1 MSDDAKQ
8 IFVQESEELLE
19 QMEDALLAMEEA
31 PDDEEH
37 INSVF
42 RAMHTIKGAAG
53 IFGLDFIVSFTHPVE
68 TEMDKVRSGKRTVD
82 SALVALLLECK
93 DYTGQ
98 LVQLVAD
105 DQEDQIPGELTDAG
119 QDILARITGQPA
131 ASDAEQSIPA
141 TSGSSLFVEVDSD
154 TLIEPEPQE
163 QMPDDNWLISLDYK
177 QDALRNGLD
186 PLSFIRY
193 LERLGTLV
201 NVFTFAHLPQA
212 PEMDP
217 ESCYL
222 SFRIAL
228 FSHASKNEIEDV
240 FEFARDDCE
249 ISILPPHSKQTRY
262 LALLDDLPEEN
273 VQRLGEMLV
282 QIGAVTHQELKAALN
297 EQDAHI
303 DQAMT
308 EPGAEVKPL
317 GQILVDRNVIS
328 RPVVDKALKKQE
340 KSREN
345 TTKENQSIRVDANRL
360 GQLINL
366 VGELVISNAAVRLMV
381 DKYDMQDAQEVVAGV
396 ENLVEE
402 IRDQALQLRMVQIGD
417 TFSRFRRVVRD
428 VSKEMGKEIE
438 LVVTGGDAELD
449 KTVVEK
455 INDPLTHLVRNS
467 LDHGIEPPEVR
478 VANGKPAKGTL
489 RLNALHDSGHIVIQI
504 ADDGGGLDLD
514 KIRAKAEANGLVKPD
529 QVLTKRELS
538 RLIFEPGLSTKE
550 KATNL
555 SGRGVGMDVV
565 RRNIDALRGTIE
577 VDTELGKGTLITI
590 HLPLTLAIIEG
601 FMVGVAQER
610 YVIPLSMVEECVEMD
625 RGSWNTDEQRH
636 YVNLRGT
643 MMPYLRLR
651 DFFDVPDEQAGGGRE
666 SLVVVRFGRTRAGL
680 VVDDLFGELQTV
692 IKPMGKVFQGLKGI
706 SGATVLGSGDIALI
720 LDVQELIGLATEQQQ
735 SAGTRTQRT
744 DRVH

>member
-1 MSDDAKQ
+1 MSDEAKQ

-105 DQEDQIPGELTDAG
+105 EQEDQVPRELADIG
-119 QDILARITGQPA
+119 QDILTRITGQSSVTAPKQVPGEVNLVE
-131 ASDAEQSIPA
+131 AEPKKTVS
-141 TSGSSLFVEVDSD
+141 
-154 TLIEPEPQE
+154 
-163 QMPDDNWLISLDYK
+163 DDNWLISLDFK
-177 QDALRNGLD
+177 KDALRNGLD

-201 NVFTFAHLPQA
+201 DVFTFSQDLPSA
-212 PEMDP
+212 ESMDP
-217 ESCYL
+217 EDCYL

-228 FSHASKNEIEDV
+228 FSHSNKKEIEDV
-240 FEFARDDCE
+240 FEFARDECD
-249 ISILPPHSKQTRY
+249 IRILPPHSKQTSY
-262 LALLDDLPEEN
+262 LELLDLLPEEN
-273 VQRLGEMLV
+273 IQRLGEMLV
-282 QIGAVTHQELKAALN
+282 QIDAITTQELQNALN
-297 EQDAHI
+297 EQDSDV
-303 DQAMT
+303 DQAT
-308 EPGAEVKPL
+308 ADPSQAIKPL
-317 GQILVDRNVIS
+317 GEILVEHYVVS
-328 RPVVDKALKKQE
+328 RPVVEKALKKQE
-340 KSREN
+340 VSREKA
-345 TTKENQSIRVDANRL
+345 TKESQFIRVDANRL
-360 GQLINL
+360 GHLINL

-381 DKYDMQDAQEVVAGV
+381 DKYDLQEAQEVVAGV
-396 ENLVEE
+396 ENLVED
-402 IRDQALQLRMVQIGD
+402 IRGQALQLRMVQIGD

-625 RGSWNTDEQRH
+625 TGSWNTDEQRH

-651 DFFDVPDEQAGGGRE
+651 DFFDVPDEQAGGRE
-666 SLVVVRFGRTRAGL
+666 SLVVVRFGRTHAGL

-706 SGATVLGSGDIALI
+706 SGATVVGSGDIALI
-720 LDVQELIGLATEQQQ
+720 LVVQELIGLATEQQQ
-735 SAGTRTQRT
+735 SAGTRTQRN
-744 DRVH
+744 DHVH